1 MSGSLLEKLDKEVEQ
16 YIDDTKTDN
25 EDYIKL
31 EDDLADLIIK
41 NYQFLTERQM
51 YKSRKYVKSL
61 SLNKSIDLVR
71 EFLLTYYGDEYLNDF
86 NEALDGIF
94 EFEYGG
100 DPNSYYNFLNNKIHI
115 SMLNT
120 IDDPQTIVHEF
131 MHYKNSHV
139 DLDKMSDACDYFS
152 EAISFYNEYLFEE
165 FISLYHPNKL
175 NELKI
180 YRYERDEESYLSAII
195 IKILNQFILL
205 KQNGHTLNKHFLGE
219 VIDAISYLDEATITT
234 AFDTIKLQ
242 LEESDYD
249 TFEKLYISTVPYVV
263 ASVFG
268 KYLYFEYKK
277 SEHIGANMNEII
289 NNYNVQDLYDFLNVA
304 TTEGTRYEA
313 EDEYPILFDKGETKR
328 LENIYTKRGVVS

>member
-1 MSGSLLEKLDKEVEQ
+1 MF
-16 YIDDTKTDN
+16 T
-25 EDYIKL
+25 
-31 EDDLADLIIK
+31 
-41 NYQFLTERQM
+41 
-51 YKSRKYVKSL
+51 
-61 SLNKSIDLVR
+61 
-71 EFLLTYYGDEYLNDF
+71 
-86 NEALDGIF
+86 
-94 EFEYGG
+94 
-100 DPNSYYNFLNNKIHI
+100 NKIHI
-115 SMLNT
+115 SLNDT
-120 IDDPQTIVHEF
+120 IQDAIVIIHEF
-131 MHYKNSHV
+131 MHYKNGNV
-139 DLDKMSDACDYFS
+139 GIENVSDACEYFT

-205 KQNGHTLNKHFLGE
+205 KQNGHTLNRHFLGE
-219 VIDAISYLDEATITT
+219 VIDSISYLDEATITA
-234 AFDTIKLQ
+234 AFDAIKLQ

-313 EDEYPILFDKGETKR
+313 EDEYPILFDNGETKR